1 MTTDRILDKAVRRE
15 PLTRDEAYALYECT
29 PVQELA
35 AAADAVRRATVADP
49 TVVTWQIDRNVN
61 ITNVCISGCKFCNF
75 HCKPHDTQRAFVTSR
90 EEYREKIAQTLA
102 LGGDQLLLQGGLHPQ
117 LGIDFYEEL
126 FRDLKRMFPRI
137 RLHALGAP
145 EVAHIARI
153 SGLTTLETLRRL
165 MAAGLDSLPG
175 AGAEILDPDV
185 RRAISPAKPSVAS
198 WLAVMHEAHTLGLA
212 TSATMMYGHVEQ
224 PRQRVDHLLAIRDL
238 QARCPEG
245 KPGFLAFIPW
255 IFRSTGTRLEAEGI
269 STDFSPL
276 EYIRIIA
283 ASNRNLRELVAQGA
297 FREDLFFRLDVIPLF
312 VPPLRERQGDIRLL
326 VAHFLQSFSRERG
339 CTYRVATE
347 LMHAFEAYPW
357 PGNVRE
363 LKNFVEYGVGFCE
376 HGVLTLDL
384 MDSRFKTAS
393 PPPVK
398 TEKGMPS
405 PPPGPARD
413 TAEYDRIMQL
423 LGRYG
428 RHTEGKKRTASE
440 LGISLATLYRRMGQ
454 LGITA
459 RKHAR

>member
-1 MTTDRILDKAVRRE
+1 MRLHGHTRLELTDIHTGAMEVVEKDNIITNAVGEIFNGYGGSLNKAMLLWRGQQDDPNAPKDLVTMFYGGLLLYDS
-15 PLTRDEAYALYECT
+15 PLGADPATRFA
-29 PVQELA
+29 PA
-35 AAADAVRRATVADP
+35 AAGITGTAIAGLVNATTNTTRGSANLTETKLDPAGGTMTYVYEFATNQGNGVIQSVCLTQPQGAYYSEMIDAPNASPVMAGRM
-49 TVVTWQIDRNVN
+49 
-61 ITNVCISGCKFCNF
+61 SFGG
-75 HCKPHDTQRAFVTSR
+75 
-90 EEYREKIAQTLA
+90 A

-283 ASNRNLRELVAQGA
+283 ASRLILNNIPNIQASWLTVGRQTAQAALHSGANDMGSIMIEEHVVSSAGADNRFDAEGIQQAIREAGFTPRLRNQLYEL
-297 FREDLFFRLDVIPLF
+297 R
-312 VPPLRERQGDIRLL
+312 
-326 VAHFLQSFSRERG
+326 
-339 CTYRVATE
+339 
-347 LMHAFEAYPW
+347 PW
-357 PGNVRE
+357 P
-363 LKNFVEYGVGFCE
+363 LDD
-376 HGVLTLDL
+376 TL
-384 MDSRFKTAS
+384 R
-393 PPPVK
+393 
-398 TEKGMPS
+398 
-405 PPPGPARD
+405 
-413 TAEYDRIMQL
+413 
-423 LGRYG
+423 
-428 RHTEGKKRTASE
+428 
-440 LGISLATLYRRMGQ
+440 
-454 LGITA
+454 
-459 RKHAR
+459 